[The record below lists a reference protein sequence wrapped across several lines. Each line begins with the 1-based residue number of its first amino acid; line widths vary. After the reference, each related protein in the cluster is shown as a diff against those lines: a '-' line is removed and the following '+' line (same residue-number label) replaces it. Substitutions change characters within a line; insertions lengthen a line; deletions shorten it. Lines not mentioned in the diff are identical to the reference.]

1 MSEEIRARD
10 AGTHLT
16 ISTTHRQLLF
26 FQGDR
31 SPRQFPVAVGKPST
45 PTPPGDYTI
54 VNKIMNPGGMLGTR
68 WMGLSIPNGV
78 YGIHGTSNPASIGTY
93 ASAGCI
99 RMYNHDVEQVFP
111 LVVIGTPVHITGGPL
126 SSNNP
131 STKPAAGDGGKTYTV
146 QPGDTLWQISLRFG
160 VSLDALIQANN
171 LANPDILQSGQL
183 ITIP

>member
-1 MSEEIRARD
+1 MD

-16 ISTTHRQLLF
+16 ISTAHRQLLF

-171 LANPDILQSGQL
+171 LANPDILQSGQ
-183 ITIP
+183 IINIP